1 MVVVVIF
8 GVVVVVADAEAEAA
22 VVVVSL
28 SSGVGCSPHAVT
40 LAAIASAAARAAKR
54 LNFFMMNVLSFLP
67 LIVRQNVM
75 FVLTKS
81 AYTQHQ
87 LKTIQKILHI
97 LVISIKSAVVQFS
110 SADDSKFGSSDGLFT
125 EPIPEFA
132 VPKP

>member
-1 MVVVVIF
+1 MIF
-8 GVVVVVADAEAEAA
+8 GVVVAVADAEAEAA

-67 LIVRQNVM
+67 LIVRQNV
-75 FVLTKS
+75 
-81 AYTQHQ
+81 
-87 LKTIQKILHI
+87 
-97 LVISIKSAVVQFS
+97 IKSAVVQFS
-110 SADDSKFGSSDGLFT
+110 SADDSKIGSSDGLFT
-125 EPIPEFA
+125 EPIPPFA

>member
-8 GVVVVVADAEAEAA
+8 GVVVVVADAEVEAA
-22 VVVVSL
+22 AVVVSL

-75 FVLTKS
+75 GTSKKRFEKGKRVEHAECEESLTRRFEEAGGVL
-81 AYTQHQ
+81 YTFS
-87 LKTIQKILHI
+87 LKRG
-97 LVISIKSAVVQFS
+97 F
-110 SADDSKFGSSDGLFT
+110 
-125 EPIPEFA
+125 
-132 VPKP
+132 

>member
-1 MVVVVIF
+1 MVVVVVVIF
-8 GVVVVVADAEAEAA
+8 GVVVVVADAESEAA

-75 FVLTKS
+75 GTSKKRFEKGKWVEHAECEESLTRRFEEAGGVL
-81 AYTQHQ
+81 YTFS
-87 LKTIQKILHI
+87 LKRG
-97 LVISIKSAVVQFS
+97 F
-110 SADDSKFGSSDGLFT
+110 
-125 EPIPEFA
+125 
-132 VPKP
+132 